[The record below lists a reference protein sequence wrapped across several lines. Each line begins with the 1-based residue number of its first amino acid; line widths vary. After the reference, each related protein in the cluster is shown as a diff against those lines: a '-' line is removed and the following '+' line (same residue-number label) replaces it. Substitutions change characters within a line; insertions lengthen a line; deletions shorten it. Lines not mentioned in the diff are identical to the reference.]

1 MSVTKRPLRQHY
13 VSNVGLAA
21 PWRNAMSVAKRL
33 LHQHYVSNVCLAA
46 AYPAYQLITHPE
58 SLNTSTIASYL
69 RYLLPAMVLLY
80 IKVKSSHSPEEL
92 VSVIALYLKVYSLYG
107 FWTIAADRASLWGTS
122 WSGWWRV
129 ALFLLSWL
137 SIFIM
142 FPQPPYQGPSKIIS
156 LDPTELRFLTTPA
169 QQSSKGEGRADDN
182 SASRHR
188 GSTAKITE
196 LDDNGEPVDDDSDS
210 TQQPVKER
218 PEEKIKAGSGS
229 DLDPSHYWIIAFNV
243 TWSSPCRHFEAVL
256 AGCSIEYDKK
266 NVHFAK
272 IDMDLVAEGEQIAE
286 RFKINMAATTLDL
299 PTLILFKDGKA
310 LKQLPLKLGT
320 KLGGEVLGKVGWD
333 RSESSVLA
341 AFELTNLGTGKESF
355 AQ

>member
-1 MSVTKRPLRQHY
+1 
-13 VSNVGLAA
+13 
-21 PWRNAMSVAKRL
+21 MSVAKRL
-33 LHQHYVSNVCLAA
+33 LHPHYVANVCLAA

-58 SLNTSTIASYL
+58 SLNTSTIAAYL
-69 RYLLPAMVLLY
+69 RYLLPATVLLY
-80 IKVKSSHSPEEL
+80 IKVKSSQSAEEL

-107 FWTIAADRASLWGTS
+107 FWTIAEDRTMVLGGS

-129 ALFLLSWL
+129 ALYLFTWMAV
-137 SIFIM
+137 FIA
-142 FPQPPYQGPSKIIS
+142 FPQPPYQGPSNIKS
-156 LDPTELRFLTTPA
+156 LDPSELEFLTTPV
-169 QQSSKGEGRADDN
+169 QQSSKGKGRADDH
-182 SASRHR
+182 SAARNR
-188 GSTAKITE
+188 GSTAKIME
-196 LDDNGEPVDDDSDS
+196 LDDNEEPVVDDSDS
-210 TQQPVKER
+210 TQHQVKDLSREN
-218 PEEKIKAGSGS
+218 IKASPGSE
-229 DLDPSHYWIIAFNV
+229 LDPSHYWIIAFNV

-256 AGCSIEYDKK
+256 AGCSIKYEKK
-266 NVHFAK
+266 NVHFGK
-272 IDMDLVAEGEQIAE
+272 IDMDLVPEGEQIAQ

-333 RSESSVLA
+333 RSESSVLS